1 MKTCEE
7 NIAPRAKNSGGS
19 ANTNLV
25 ALLSLST
32 TTERMERVESRAL
45 SLSLSQG
52 RSFIIAFCPPLTST
66 PADLLMSNGAFSQL
80 PLK

>member
-1 MKTCEE
+1 MEEKMKTCEE

-45 SLSLSQG
+45 SLSLSL
-52 RSFIIAFCPPLTST
+52 SLS
-66 PADLLMSNGAFSQL
+66 
-80 PLK
+80 LKAAHS

>member
-45 SLSLSQG
+45 SLSLS
-52 RSFIIAFCPPLTST
+52 
-66 PADLLMSNGAFSQL
+66 
-80 PLK
+80 LKAAHS